1 MMAQDTQAFA
11 GLAELY
17 SQYRPAYP
25 ETLWN
30 VLRDLIAVEA
40 AAAAGSPVTV
50 IDVGAGTGISTRPLR
65 QHLGSIPR
73 IVGVEPGADMRR
85 QARADTPPALDI
97 EYVDGCAEALPFA
110 DSQVHA
116 VLAAQAAQW
125 FDRRAFYAEARRVL
139 HAGGIVVLL
148 ENNRSW
154 QRSGLLAAYETFLE
168 AASPGYR
175 RDYRAHDY
183 CVELDA
189 TGGFNVGAP
198 VVVDWARR
206 LPLDA
211 FVGMTLSSTKM
222 QGAVRALGIATA
234 TAAAALGIFGV
245 VYLLISATFTDQGR
259 KLAARLPGLRRVL

>member
-1 MMAQDTQAFA
+1 MMTAQDTQAFA
-11 GLAELY
+11 GLAGFY

-30 VLRDLIAVEA
+30 VLRDLVAVDA
-40 AAAAGSPVTV
+40 ARAPVIV
-50 IDVGAGTGISTRPLR
+50 IDVGAGTGISTRPMR
-65 QHLGSIPR
+65 QHLGSVPR

-85 QARADTPPALDI
+85 QARADTPPGLDI

-110 DSQVHA
+110 DAQVHA

-139 HAGGIVVLL
+139 HPGGIVGLL

-154 QRSGLLAAYETFLE
+154 QSSGLLAAYEDFLE

-183 CVELDA
+183 RAELDA
-189 TGGFNVGAP
+189 TGGFHVGTPA
-198 VVVDWARR
+198 VVDWTRR
-206 LPLDA
+206 LDLEA

-222 QGAVRALGIATA
+222 QGAVRALGIAAA
-234 TAAAALGIFGV
+234 TTRVRALAQP
-245 VYLLISATFTDQGR
+245 YLDSTGELTLPYQAQLIWGR
-259 KLAARLPGLRRVL
+259 RT